1 MTPQNKPQGLI
12 SLSSK
17 GSLWIGAGRPVLA
30 SRSASRRLLLEN
42 AGIAV
47 DVEAAAVDERALEE
61 EFLQGGGSPSRL
73 AAQLARAKALE
84 VSARRPRALCLGADQ
99 TLLLDGSLFHKP
111 KDMDAAEQS
120 LKRLTGRTHVLDS
133 AVCVARGGAP
143 LFEAAQSARLTM
155 RALDE
160 GAVRRYLAAAGP
172 AILSNVGA
180 YQVEGVGIHLFE
192 AIEGDHWTILGLP
205 LLFLLKWLRSNGFLA
220 I

>member
-1 MTPQNKPQGLI
+1 MSAKP
-12 SLSSK
+12 
-17 GSLWIGAGRPVLA
+17 SLWIGAARPVLA

-47 DVEAAAVDERALEE
+47 DVEAAAVDERAVEE
-61 EFLQGGGSPSRL
+61 DFLGGGGSPAQL

-84 VSARRPRALCLGADQ
+84 VSARRPRGLCFGADQ
-99 TLLLDGSLFHKP
+99 TLRLDGSLFHKP
-111 KDMDAAEQS
+111 NDMDAAEQS
-120 LKRLTGRTHVLDS
+120 LKRLAGRTHVLDS
-133 AVCVARGGAP
+133 AVCVAREGEP

-172 AILSNVGA
+172 AVLSSVGA

-205 LLFLLKWLRSNGFLA
+205 LLILMKWLRSNGFLA